1 MGHDRGGKSGQL
13 AQLVLRSARA
23 ESSGGV
29 GQAGAEDH
37 GHVVG
42 SGAAE
47 GGELR
52 RRLIGKIEGVERGPG
67 DVGQLSTPRMSPLV
81 GTPVPAVT
89 STWLTSGTW
98 LTDVPRTWRTPSAM
112 PFIPCR

>member
-13 AQLVLRSARA
+13 AQLMLRGAGAEGRCRA
-23 ESSGGV
+23 
-29 GQAGAEDH
+29 GQAGAEDDR
-37 GHVVG
+37 HVVG

-47 GGELR
+47 DGELR
-52 RRLIGKIEGVERGPG
+52 RRLIGEIEGVERGAG

-98 LTDVPRTWRTPSAM
+98 LTEVPRTWRTPSAM